1 MTATPLVV
9 MMAVAALVAAAPGGA
24 AAQETRTDSA
34 GLRDRIEQ
42 RFEVLPIREGLVL
55 RPRDAARG
63 IRSIEVTAGPIAVDG
78 EPATGAELRERLGTT
93 DADLVLALTYLDDA
107 DRRALF
113 AGRAAR
119 EAVVEP
125 ADERRPVPRRSRD
138 RQRRGSRH
146 DVRFGGDIT
155 VERDEVVE
163 GDVVALG
170 GSIQVDGEVQGD
182 VVAVGGSVR
191 LGPTASVQDNVVVV
205 GGALTR
211 DPGAH
216 VGGRVSEVRT
226 GAFGAAR
233 MRERWNP
240 MRLWGSTFGSV
251 LALFGT
257 LTRVAILCLLA
268 SLVVLFGQGYMERA
282 ASHAASQPLKA
293 GAIGFLA
300 QLLFVPVFLTIIIM
314 LVVTIVGIP
323 LLVLVP
329 FLLIGLVVVGLVGF
343 SGVAFHAGGW
353 LARRMGWSTANPY
366 VMTISGVVLLLSP
379 IILARLVGT
388 AVPVVPVS
396 FALGLAGAIV
406 EYLAWTIGFGSVA
419 LVRFARSPL
428 VAPPTAAG
436 PHEPTGDMA
445 PA

>member
-9 MMAVAALVAAAPGGA
+9 VMAVAALAAVPRGA
-24 AAQETRTDSA
+24 TAQETRSDTG
-34 GLRDRIEQ
+34 GLRDRLEQ

-55 RPRDAARG
+55 LPREAGRSV
-63 IRSIEVTAGPIAVDG
+63 RSIEVTSGPIAVDG
-78 EPATGAELRERLGTT
+78 QPATGAELRERLGAS
-93 DADLVLALTYLDDA
+93 DADLVLAVSYLSEA

-113 AGRAAR
+113 VGRAAGD
-119 EAVVEP
+119 AV
-125 ADERRPVPRRSRD
+125 AGQMDERRTVTRRSRD
-138 RQRRGSRH
+138 RERRGSRP
-146 DVRFGGDIT
+146 DVRFGGNISVD
-155 VERDEVVE
+155 RDEIVE
-163 GDVVALG
+163 GDVVAIG
-170 GSIQVDGEVQGD
+170 GSIQVDGEVRGD
-182 VVAVGGSVR
+182 VVAVGGSVT

-205 GGALTR
+205 GGSLTR

-226 GAFGAAR
+226 PVFDPTR

-240 MRLWGSTFGSV
+240 MRFWGSTFGSV

-257 LTRVAILCLLA
+257 ITRVAILCLLA

-282 ASHAASQPLKA
+282 ASYAASQPLKA
-293 GAIGFLA
+293 GAIGLLA
-300 QLLFVPVFLTIIIM
+300 QILFVPVLLIVIIM
-314 LVVTIVGIP
+314 LVVTIIGIP
-323 LLVLVP
+323 LLVLIP

-343 SGVAFHAGGW
+343 SGVAFHAGRW

-366 VMTISGVVLLLSP
+366 VTTISGVVLLLSP

-388 AVPVVPVS
+388 AIPVVPVS

-419 LVRFARSPL
+419 LVRFGQSPL

-436 PHEPTGDMA
+436 PQEPTGDMA